1 MKSQIFGAFSA
12 WVLFFV
18 LAGTAGAANK
28 SGEKFR
34 ADLTGDAEVPMPV
47 VTDTRGDFRLS
58 YDDFDGTATYRIR
71 VNDGLRVFMAHIHC
85 APAGQNGPIVVWL
98 AGNPD
103 PDGKLAWDV
112 DGKWIDNA
120 IFTDADVIPGTGCG
134 DDLAEL
140 IETLR
145 NGGAYVNVHTRANP
159 GGEVRGQIRP
169 K

>member
-1 MKSQIFGAFSA
+1 MKLRILGALSASLLSFS
-12 WVLFFV
+12 
-18 LAGTAGAANK
+18 LAGNAGATDK

-34 ADLTGDAEVPMPV
+34 ADLTGDAEVPVPV
-47 VTDTRGDFRLS
+47 VTDASGDFRLA

-71 VNDGLRVFMAHIHC
+71 LNDASRVFMSHIHC
-85 APAGQNGPIVVWL
+85 APAGENGPIVVWL
-98 AGNPD
+98 AGSP
-103 PDGKLAWDV
+103 GGELAWDV

-120 IFTDADVIPGTGCG
+120 SFTDADVIPGTGCG
-134 DDLAEL
+134 DNLAEL

-169 K
+169 Q